1 MSAENDF
8 IVEIEGLLFIA
19 KRDYKIPFPRLR
31 MMIRNRGVLPAVKRL
46 MDKKRVGFS
55 SGFLKLI
62 EVGRLDLTIEHIVLK
77 SKYEG
82 LFSPD
87 ELAVAKQ
94 RFEMAQNIPPS
105 MG

>member
-8 IVEIEGLLFIA
+8 IVEIGDLLSVA
-19 KRDYKIPFPRLR
+19 KREYKIPFPRLR

-46 MDKKRVGFS
+46 LDKKRVGFS

-62 EVGRLDLTIEHIVLK
+62 AVGRLDLTIEHIVLK
-77 SKYEG
+77 PKYEG

-94 RFEMAQNIPPS
+94 RYQMAEK
-105 MG
+105 MVA